1 LALSSNKREFL
12 DEELFEEIIKGDWS
26 VPCVDPINDCSV
38 TVIKAAQNMV
48 GHVLDGDSRSE
59 RGEEISSLLQRVH
72 VGRDGLST
80 FRGHPKTFL
89 ELLKVTAGGFGIGVL
104 EKLPEVVRGP
114 RLGHQG
120 GHLVGQ
126 SGEYGTID
134 EAILASPCLMSR
146 VW

>member
-1 LALSSNKREFL
+1 MSSSKREFL

-89 ELLKVTAGGFGIGVL
+89 ELFEMTARSFGIGIL
-104 EKLPEVVRGP
+104 EENPEIV
-114 RLGHQG
+114 
-120 GHLVGQ
+120 
-126 SGEYGTID
+126 
-134 EAILASPCLMSR
+134 
-146 VW
+146 